1 MGEYQKETLSNY
13 YEIFNE
19 NSKSKLINFFKD
31 PVVQFLWSIFSEK
44 HGSIILP
51 GFDTEP
57 NKRRV
62 FLKEIEEMECITGF
76 KILHVQHLN
85 KF

>member
-1 MGEYQKETLSNY
+1 MGEYQKEIRTTF

-19 NSKSKLINFFKD
+19 NSKGKLINFFKD

-57 NKRRV
+57 IKRRV

-76 KILHVQHLN
+76 KILQVHHAN
-85 KF
+85 KI